1 MTVTRGAVPVIA
13 AHRWSR
19 RLAGETAV
27 TMTLMGAVPVII
39 RHLSANIWTIG
50 LVRLAFAV
58 VGMTIVLTA
67 TAGWERPTRR
77 EWAGLV
83 LVGVLFAS
91 HWSLY
96 FLSVKLSSAS
106 MAVIGQSTFGVHLVV
121 LGWLIGH
128 HAVRARDLAAVALAV
143 AGALLAAPRWSLSDQ
158 GTLGLSV
165 GILSAFFYSFL
176 PILHQR
182 LARLSSL
189 VRVLG
194 QFAFALLVFLLFLP
208 WADFRLPAGDWLWLT
223 VLGVV
228 CTLVLHTLWT
238 DITTRLST
246 LTTSVIF
253 YLAVPMAIV
262 FSVVFLGERV
272 TPAMLGGAA
281 LIVGGNVLSLAD
293 PRDRR
298 ERAPDE
304 ATAAV

>member
-1 MTVTRGAVPVIA
+1 MPHRSVRG
-13 AHRWSR
+13 WSR
-19 RLAGETAV
+19 RLGVETAV
-27 TMTLMGAVPVII
+27 TMVLMGAVPVII
-39 RHLSANIWTIG
+39 RHLTANVWTIG
-50 LVRLAFAV
+50 IVRLAFAV
-58 VGMTIVLTA
+58 TGITIILALTS
-67 TAGWERPTRR
+67 GWERPSAR
-77 EWAGLV
+77 EWAGLA
-83 LVGVLFAS
+83 LVGVLFAA

-96 FLSVKLSSAS
+96 FLSVKVSSAS

-128 HAVRARDLAAVALAV
+128 HAVRARDLLAVALAV
-143 AGALLAAPRWSLSDQ
+143 GGALLAAPRWSLADH
-158 GTLGLSV
+158 GTVGLSI

-182 LARLSSL
+182 LARLSSF

-194 QFAFALLVFLLFLP
+194 QFGFALAIFLLFLP
-208 WADFRLPAGDWLWLT
+208 RADFHLPAGDWMWLT

-262 FSVVFLGERV
+262 FSIVFLGERV
-272 TPAMLGGAA
+272 TPSMLGGAA
-281 LIVGGNVLSLAD
+281 LIVGGNVLALAD

-304 ATAAV
+304 ATSAA